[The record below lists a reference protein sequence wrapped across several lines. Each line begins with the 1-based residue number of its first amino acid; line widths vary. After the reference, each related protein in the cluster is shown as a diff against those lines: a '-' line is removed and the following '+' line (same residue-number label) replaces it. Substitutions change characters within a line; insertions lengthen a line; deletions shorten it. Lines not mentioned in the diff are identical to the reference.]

1 MTSAEQD
8 GYKNGWAEWSRFVLK
23 ELERLNGCYDDINEK
38 VGLIREEIVA
48 LKIKAGVWG
57 LLGGMIPVAITLMIY
72 IIIKLFANQPID

>member
-1 MTSAEQD
+1 MTSAEKD
-8 GYKNGWAEWSRFVLK
+8 GNKNGWAEWSRFVLK

-57 LLGGMIPVAITLMIY
+57 LIGGMIPVAVGLMIY
-72 IIIKLFANQPID
+72 LLKEIISK